1 MDYPLLLGI
10 FPQVLLDGIILGFMY
25 ALIAL
30 GYTMVYGVLEFINFA
45 HSEIFITGAF
55 VGVEILLGLKGAG
68 LLDALP
74 WVLVLVLIL
83 AAGMAISGG
92 LAVLVERVAYRP
104 LRAAPRLIPLISAIG
119 VSFFLQDAIRLVESI
134 WNNAFNLVYPTME
147 PLNHRF
153 ELTATIDV
161 SVKSLVV
168 IVAAL
173 IMLWGLHVL
182 VNRTK
187 IGTAMRAVAEDQGA
201 ASLMG
206 INVNQIISLT
216 FVIGGAM
223 GGAAGVL
230 FGVQYGLINP
240 YSGFIPG
247 LKAFTAAV
255 LGGLG
260 NIPGAMVG
268 GLVLGLLEA
277 FAASYLSLLTGS
289 ALAVATFPR
298 SVLVFLLFQGSL
310 LFVYRA
316 RIPERLRWS
325 LLPAALLVLMP
336 VIGYFN
342 SYYLEVATQVGIF
355 VALALGLNIVVG
367 LAGLL
372 DLGYVAFFAVGA
384 YSWAIFGSPHANV
397 IFGGGFPLAG
407 WWFYVFLLVGLAVA
421 ATTGILLGLPVLR
434 LHGDYLAIVT
444 LGFGEV
450 IRVLANNLDKPINFT
465 NGPKGITPIS
475 RPPTP
480 FGLPYGEYFYFL
492 ALLIVVAVV
501 IVNRRL
507 ENSHIGRAWEAIRED
522 ELAARAM
529 GVPLVRMK
537 LMAFACGASFAG
549 VMGVLFSAKQVF
561 INPESFTFL
570 ESIGVLAMVILG
582 GMGSIPGAIVG
593 ATIVTV
599 LNLQVLKGFSLWLN
613 ELKNAGVTVLGY
625 SLADLPTQFEPAK
638 DERMFFGVIL
648 VLMMI
653 FRPQGIFPARRR
665 QHELGG

>member
-1 MDYPLLLGI
+1 VI
-10 FPQVLLDGIILGFMY
+10 H
-25 ALIAL
+25 A
-30 GYTMVYGVLEFINFA
+30 T
-45 HSEIFITGAF
+45 
-55 VGVEILLGLKGAG
+55 
-68 LLDALP
+68 
-74 WVLVLVLIL
+74 
-83 AAGMAISGG
+83 
-92 LAVLVERVAYRP
+92 LAV
-104 LRAAPRLIPLISAIG
+104 
-119 VSFFLQDAIRLVESI
+119 
-134 WNNAFNLVYPTME
+134 
-147 PLNHRF
+147 
-153 ELTATIDV
+153 
-161 SVKSLVV
+161 
-168 IVAAL
+168 
-173 IMLWGLHVL
+173 
-182 VNRTK
+182 
-187 IGTAMRAVAEDQGA
+187 
-201 ASLMG
+201 
-206 INVNQIISLT
+206 
-216 FVIGGAM
+216 
-223 GGAAGVL
+223 
-230 FGVQYGLINP
+230 
-240 YSGFIPG
+240 
-247 LKAFTAAV
+247 
-255 LGGLG
+255 
-260 NIPGAMVG
+260 
-268 GLVLGLLEA
+268 GLVAVSA
-277 FAASYLSLLTGS
+277 F
-289 ALAVATFPR
+289 AVATFPR

-316 RIPERLRWS
+316 RIPEWLRWG
-325 LLPAALLVLMP
+325 LLALALLVLMP
-336 VIGYFN
+336 AIGYFN
-342 SYYLEVATQVGIF
+342 RYYLEVATQVGIF

-397 IFGGGFPLAG
+397 IFGGEGFPLAG
-407 WWFYVFLLVGLAVA
+407 GWFFVFLFIGLAVA
-421 ATTGILLGLPVLR
+421 ALTGILLGLPVLR

-465 NGPKGITPIS
+465 NGPKGITPIA
-475 RPPTP
+475 RPPAP

-582 GMGSIPGAIVG
+582 GMGSIPGAVLG
-593 ATIVTV
+593 ATVVTV

-613 ELKNAGVTVLGY
+613 ELKNAGVTILGY

-638 DERMFFGVIL
+638 YERMVFGIIL

-653 FRPQGIFPARRR
+653 FRPQGILPARRR
-665 QHELGG
+665 QRELASH